1 MPLFVLLDE
10 PADPAINTQVLRRYF
25 QTFENAVQAAHD
37 EILASRN
44 NDLELAIEPA
54 YDNENN
60 VVGYAL
66 FSPNDELVEMITVQ
80 AVYPA

>member
-10 PADPAINTQVLRRYF
+10 PTNSQINTQVLRRYF
-25 QTFENAVQAAHD
+25 QKFENAVQAAHD

-44 NDLELAIEPA
+44 NDLKLSIEPV
-54 YDNENN
+54 YDDENN
-60 VVGYAL
+60 IVGYAL
-66 FSPNDELVEMITVQ
+66 FNPNEELVESITVQ

>member
-1 MPLFVLLDE
+1 MTLFVLLDE
-10 PADPAINTQVLRRYF
+10 PTDPQVNTQVLRHYF

-44 NDLELAIEPA
+44 NDHTLKVEPV
-54 YDNENN
+54 YDNENDI
-60 VVGYAL
+60 VGYAL
-66 FSPNDELVEMITVQ
+66 FNPNEELVESITVQ

>member
-10 PADPAINTQVLRRYF
+10 PVDPKVNTQVLRHYF
-25 QTFENAVQAAHD
+25 QTFENTVQAAHD

-44 NDLELAIEPA
+44 NDYKLTVEPV
-54 YDNENN
+54 YDDQNDI
-60 VVGYAL
+60 VGYAL
-66 FSPNDELVEMITVQ
+66 FNPNEELVESITVQ

>member
-10 PADPAINTQVLRRYF
+10 PADPAINTQVLRHYF

-44 NDLELAIEPA
+44 NDLELAIEPV
-54 YDNENN
+54 YDDENN
-60 VVGYAL
+60 IVGYAL
-66 FSPNDELVEMITVQ
+66 FNPNEELVESITVQ

>member
-10 PADPAINTQVLRRYF
+10 PVDPQVNTQVLRHYF
-25 QTFENAVQAAHD
+25 QTFENAVQASHG

-44 NDLELAIEPA
+44 NDLELAIEPV
-54 YDNENN
+54 YDDENN
-60 VVGYAL
+60 IVGYAL
-66 FSPNDELVEMITVQ
+66 FNPNEELVESITVQ

>member
-10 PADPAINTQVLRRYF
+10 PTNSQINTQVLRRYF
-25 QTFENAVQAAHD
+25 QKFENAVQAAHD

-44 NDLELAIEPA
+44 NDLKLSIEPV
-54 YDNENN
+54 YDDENN
-60 VVGYAL
+60 IVGYAL
-66 FSPNDELVEMITVQ
+66 FSSSEELVESITVQ

>member
-10 PADPAINTQVLRRYF
+10 PVDPAINTQVLHRYF

>member
-10 PADPAINTQVLRRYF
+10 PTNPQINTQVLRRYF
-25 QTFENAVQAAHD
+25 QKFENAVQAAHD

-44 NDLELAIEPA
+44 NDPKLSIEPV
-54 YDNENN
+54 YDDENN
-60 VVGYAL
+60 IVGYAL
-66 FSPNDELVEMITVQ
+66 FNSNEELVESITVQ